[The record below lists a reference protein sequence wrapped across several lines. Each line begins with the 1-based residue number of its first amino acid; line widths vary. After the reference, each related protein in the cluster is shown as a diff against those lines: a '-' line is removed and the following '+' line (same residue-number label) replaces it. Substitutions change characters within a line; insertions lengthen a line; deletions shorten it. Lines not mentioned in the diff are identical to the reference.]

1 MFTIQ
6 INAKNENLIAR
17 VVNDDESPGRI
28 LATTPDLITVVDS
41 DSGLF
46 PAIFFYILNLNIA
59 GYPITTEEVKY
70 GLRVSVLVLPADPK
84 LLTDRALEV
93 VGPKGF
99 QMNDIDYIK
108 PIPLL

>member
-1 MFTIQ
+1 MMMSLLVVSLQ
-6 INAKNENLIAR
+6 RLLILLQLWT
-17 VVNDDESPGRI
+17 VI
-28 LATTPDLITVVDS
+28 LVCSLQTFF
-41 DSGLF
+41 LF
-46 PAIFFYILNLNIA
+46 LNLGIA

>member
-1 MFTIQ
+1 MMMSLLVVSLQ
-6 INAKNENLIAR
+6 RLLILLQLWT
-17 VVNDDESPGRI
+17 VI
-28 LATTPDLITVVDS
+28 LVCSLQTF
-41 DSGLF
+41 LF
-46 PAIFFYILNLNIA
+46 LNLDIA

>member
-17 VVNDDESPGRI
+17 EVNDDESPGRT

-46 PAIFFYILNLNIA
+46 TANFFFILNLDIA